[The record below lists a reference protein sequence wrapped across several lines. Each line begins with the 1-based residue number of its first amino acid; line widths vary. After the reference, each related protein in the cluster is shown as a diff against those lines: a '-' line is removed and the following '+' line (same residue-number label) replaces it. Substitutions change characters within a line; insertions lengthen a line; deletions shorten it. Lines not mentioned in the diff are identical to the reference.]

1 MTHPTVTVFG
11 PAREIMHPPGDGM
24 SGTICDHYD
33 MLADHNSELD
43 GDFMLVP
50 VDVVVLSRQP
60 CKQCEGWF
68 QPYDWCDHG
77 EQDDH
82 TIVCAKPCPSCGGSG
97 TTPGNSYT
105 DEMKWCY
112 VHKVRVNPNDDVCQ
126 LIESCLVK
134 RVWIV
139 DVDALVV
146 QEGNQRMKP
155 KRCDHP
161 NPRRVQAAQVVFGTP
176 GVLPARYVCDECG
189 VSWDDPTERPDS
201 NPGYQMFKRV
211 VQEGTDT

>member
-1 MTHPTVTVFG
+1 MNYPTVTCG
-11 PAREIMHPPGDGM
+11 GCEG
-24 SGTICDHYD
+24 SGVSPEDHGQGNIEYLGCMD
-33 MLADHNSELD
+33 CMGL
-43 GDFMLVP
+43 GQFKMVP
-50 VDVVVLSRQP
+50 VDAVVLSRQP
-60 CKQCEGWF
+60 CNNCDGWF

-146 QEGNQRMKP
+146 QEGT
-155 KRCDHP
+155 
-161 NPRRVQAAQVVFGTP
+161 GI
-176 GVLPARYVCDECG
+176 
-189 VSWDDPTERPDS
+189 
-201 NPGYQMFKRV
+201 
-211 VQEGTDT
+211 